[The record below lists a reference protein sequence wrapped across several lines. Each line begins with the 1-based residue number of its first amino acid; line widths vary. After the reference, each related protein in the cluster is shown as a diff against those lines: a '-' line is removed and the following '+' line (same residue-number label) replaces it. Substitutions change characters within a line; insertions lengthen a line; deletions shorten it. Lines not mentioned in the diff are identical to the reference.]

1 MDIFNDYFIMTKF
14 LKLLLFNF
22 SCARSAHSGR
32 RQRTK
37 ASDQSPQVAKTAV
50 PQAKSW
56 YVKLY
61 FIILYNSGLR
71 GTGLE

>member
-1 MDIFNDYFIMTKF
+1 MTKF
-14 LKLLLFNF
+14 LKLLLLNF
-22 SCARSAHSGR
+22 GSARSSCSGG

-37 ASDQSPQVAKTAV
+37 GSDESPQVAKTAV

-56 YVKLY
+56 YVKFY

>member
-1 MDIFNDYFIMTKF
+1 MTKF

-22 SCARSAHSGR
+22 SSTRSSRSGG

>member
-1 MDIFNDYFIMTKF
+1 MTKY
-14 LKLLLFNF
+14 LKLLLFYF
-22 SCARSAHSGR
+22 SSARSSHSGG

-50 PQAKSW
+50 HQAKSQ
-56 YVKLY
+56 YVKFY

>member
-22 SCARSAHSGR
+22 SCGRSARSGR

-61 FIILYNSGLR
+61 FIILYHSGLR

>member
-1 MDIFNDYFIMTKF
+1 MTKF
-14 LKLLLFNF
+14 LKLLLFNL
-22 SCARSAHSGR
+22 SCARSACSGG

-37 ASDQSPQVAKTAV
+37 ASDKSPQVAKTAV
-50 PQAKSW
+50 SQAKSW

>member
-1 MDIFNDYFIMTKF
+1 MTKF

-22 SCARSAHSGR
+22 SSARSSNSGG

>member
-1 MDIFNDYFIMTKF
+1 MTKF
-14 LKLLLFNF
+14 QELLLFNF
-22 SCARSAHSGR
+22 SSARSSPSGG

-37 ASDQSPQVAKTAV
+37 ASDQYPQVAKTAV